1 MLRKLTA
8 TNAVWLF
15 SIVVGLANGAATYF
29 IGKMSIWLSILS
41 AVLVS
46 AFNIAV
52 LLFLLEFFFYR
63 RIRRIYRNI
72 SALKTNQ
79 FERISLPE
87 TNPNQDD
94 PLENINYEIVALANK
109 SRDEIKKLKD
119 LEQYRKEF
127 IGNVSHELK
136 TPIFAVQGYIDTLL
150 EGAIDDPKF
159 NRIFL
164 QKAMNNADRLVTL
177 VQDLMAISQL
187 ETGQLQMEM
196 KPFLI
201 HDLVAETIESLDLQ
215 AKSKKITLR
224 MANPDVVRKTYVIA
238 DKERIRQV
246 FINLI
251 ANSIRYGKE
260 GGETNIY
267 FKLSARKL
275 QISVED
281 NGIGIAPEHIH
292 RIFERFYRVDKSR
305 SREGGGTGLGLSIVK
320 HILEAHNEPIEVYSE
335 PNVGTTFSFSLDVYY
350 PSPVQING
358 LSL

>member
-1 MLRKLTA
+1 MLKKLSA
-8 TNAVWLF
+8 TNAVVLF
-15 SIVVGLANGAATYF
+15 SVIVGIANGVAVHL
-29 IGKMSIWLSILS
+29 IGKMNVFFSILS
-41 AVLVS
+41 AILVAGLNS
-46 AFNIAV
+46 AV

-63 RIRRIYRNI
+63 RIRRIYKNI
-72 SALKTNQ
+72 AALKANQ
-79 FERISLPE
+79 FERIAYPE
-87 TNPNQDD
+87 TKVTQND
-94 PLENINYEIVALANK
+94 PLENINYEIIELANK
-109 SRDEIKKLKD
+109 SREEIKKLKD

-127 IGNVSHELK
+127 IANVSHELK

-150 EGAIDDPKF
+150 EGAIDDAKF

-164 QKAMNNADRLVTL
+164 QKAMNNAERLVTL

-215 AKSKKITLR
+215 AKSKKITLQ
-224 MANPDVVRKTYVIA
+224 MVNPDAVRKTYVIA

-246 FINLI
+246 FVNLI
-251 ANSIRYGKE
+251 SNSIRYGKE
-260 GGETNIY
+260 GGTTNIY
-267 FKLSARKL
+267 FNVSTRKVK
-275 QISVED
+275 ISIED
-281 NGIGIAPEHIH
+281 NGIGIAAEHLP

-335 PNVGTTFSFSLDVYY
+335 PNVGTTFSFSLDIYS
-350 PSPVQING
+350 SPLTHN
-358 LSL
+358 S